1 MALYSVKLMELLSIL
16 TIMNNICFLE
26 LLQICDSLFPVGAFT
41 LSNGMVTYVQRGKVS
56 TAEDLKNY
64 LYDFIKIAPYQ
75 DLGTMVLAAKNANDI
90 KYICQLDELYSAFR
104 CPMEVRQ
111 GSSKLCI
118 RLLKAAKEISP
129 FKILDDYYNKIIN
142 GQCIGQHSIAVGL
155 FAASHNADI
164 EQATLLY
171 GYSLLS
177 ALTTNAV
184 KSVPL
189 RQLDGQKV
197 LRESFPMLYKAAK
210 ISQQINLDNIGI
222 GAAAFDIFSMEH
234 ETLYSR
240 LYMS

>member
-1 MALYSVKLMELLSIL
+1 
-16 TIMNNICFLE
+16 MNDSCFLE
-26 LLQICDSLFPVGAFT
+26 LLQICDSLFPIGAFA
-41 LSNGMVTYVQRGKVS
+41 LSNGMETYVQRGVVS

-64 LYDFIKIAPYQ
+64 LHDFLTIAPYQ
-75 DLGTMVLAAKNANDI
+75 DLGTMVLAGKNAGDLER
-90 KYICQLDELYSAFR
+90 ICLLDEVYSAFR

-111 GSSKLCI
+111 GSSKLCV
-118 RLLKAAKEISP
+118 RLLKTAKEIAP
-129 FKILDDYYNKIIN
+129 CQVLEDYHNKIIK
-142 GQCIGQHSIAVGL
+142 GECIGQHAIAVGL
-155 FAASHNADI
+155 FAAAHQADMQ
-164 EQATLLY
+164 QAALLY

-197 LRESFPMLYKAAK
+197 LRESFPMLYQAAK
-210 ISQQINLDNIGI
+210 IAQQVKLEDIGI
-222 GAAAFDIFSMEH
+222 GATAFDIFSMEH